1 LTRTIGTPP
10 RSLLDLA
17 AAARWTLPEWVTV
30 IAFEPGAG
38 LPEIAAEEGMLA
50 DLDDPQPCL
59 LVAASDGGTGRIE
72 TGFHGRRAAVGPR
85 VRLCD
90 ATNSLRWARR
100 TMTLLRHGVIP
111 SASIVHC
118 ADHLSTLC
126 LLTDP
131 FLLAELGRRSLAPFD
146 GLTTKRRSR
155 LGETLL
161 AWLQS
166 RSSAPDL
173 AMQLGVHPQTVRYR
187 LRQLEELF
195 GDRLNDPEERLN
207 LEVTLRAEQLAATG
221 VVFD

>member
-1 LTRTIGTPP
+1 MCACAEAIFAYVDEMSALSIAGY
-10 RSLLDLA
+10 RS
-17 AAARWTLPEWVTV
+17 ARVS
-30 IAFEPGAG
+30 G
-38 LPEIAAEEGMLA
+38 
-50 DLDDPQPCL
+50 
-59 LVAASDGGTGRIE
+59 
-72 TGFHGRRAAVGPR
+72 
-85 VRLCD
+85 
-90 ATNSLRWARR
+90 
-100 TMTLLRHGVIP
+100 
-111 SASIVHC
+111 

-131 FLLAELGRRSLAPFD
+131 YLLTEIGNRSLAPFD
-146 GLTTKRRSR
+146 GLTSKRRAR

-173 AMQLGVHPQTVRYR
+173 ATQLGVHPQTVRYR

-195 GDRLNDPEERLN
+195 GDRLNNPDERLN